1 MSHSHSESPRSLMPT
16 HAYGTEILIDAL
28 ISYNS
33 DLKYVRALNPMAGL
47 QTVLVADDNI
57 FG

>member
-1 MSHSHSESPRSLMPT
+1 MPT